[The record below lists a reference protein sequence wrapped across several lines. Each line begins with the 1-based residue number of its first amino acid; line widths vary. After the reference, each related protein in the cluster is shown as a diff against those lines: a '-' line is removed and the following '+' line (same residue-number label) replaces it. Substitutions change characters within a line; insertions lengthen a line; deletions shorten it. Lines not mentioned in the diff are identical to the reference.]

1 MSVKDLRLAHVN
13 IRSLLPSFD
22 EFKTILLDND
32 FSVCCI
38 SETWLTNTIDSS
50 YLHIENYVLIRKD
63 RAGRGGGVAMYVKQ
77 NLNCKLMES
86 NEVIEQLWVSI
97 NIRGT
102 TLIVGILIEEL
113 ENTLVEFTPQCDSIA
128 ILGDF
133 NINMLIYDDVSASL
147 LVDSMSSFGLIQIIE
162 HPTRITS
169 SSSTLIDL
177 IFISDRELVADC
189 GVIGVHL
196 ADHELIFCAL
206 KLKEKKSKPR
216 FRTYRSL
223 KFFNYNDFESDL
235 FSIPFYLMYDMD
247 NVDIMA
253 SFLNDHLV
261 NLLNHHMPLIT
272 SRLTRAPAPWRTET
286 IRIMQDL
293 RDRAFKRFKHNVTNG
308 AI

>member
-97 NIRGT
+97 NICGT
-102 TLIVGILIEEL
+102 TLIVGTVYRPPQFSSNIFIEEL

-169 SSSTLIDL
+169 TLIDL

-196 ADHELIFCAL
+196 ADEYIVIYCAL
-206 KLKEKKSKPR
+206 KLKEKK
-216 FRTYRSL
+216 
-223 KFFNYNDFESDL
+223 
-235 FSIPFYLMYDMD
+235 I
-247 NVDIMA
+247 
-253 SFLNDHLV
+253 
-261 NLLNHHMPLIT
+261 
-272 SRLTRAPAPWRTET
+272 
-286 IRIMQDL
+286 
-293 RDRAFKRFKHNVTNG
+293 
-308 AI
+308 